1 MEGCG
6 DAHSPHGT
14 ASPSS
19 HLHSMHTGPSA
30 GISAPAKLP
39 LSEEGR
45 AYLSDSG
52 TSEDDEEE
60 DERAY
65 APTQV
70 LAAAA
75 AAAAAA
81 PNGHAHLHA
90 TAAAP
95 TANGVGSSNRPP
107 TPTQPAAAALHSD
120 SSPTAAAAA
129 GLAGMELE
137 DETLTIRI
145 PASDVPTAPP
155 AGVLVPQPLSSAE
168 ISALHSQQQ
177 QQHNGEL
184 YGSGSPSAAHSAA
197 GGWGAAKAE
206 LGSPSHNSSSSSMHA
221 PMHAPPAAASA
232 AAASRQPP
240 EEELPPPLPEPDV
253 IVPCMLGDLA
263 VEPGTGDHVCS
274 GKWGMT
280 KDAHLPGGS
289 VSPFEFRLTAAQLA
303 YAQQQPPVTGS
314 YAAFFIVKISPK
326 TRETVRN

>member
-1 MEGCG
+1 
-6 DAHSPHGT
+6 
-14 ASPSS
+14 
-19 HLHSMHTGPSA
+19 MHTGPSA
-30 GISAPAKLP
+30 GISSPAKLP

-52 TSEDDEEE
+52 TSEDDEED

-65 APTQV
+65 APTQA

-75 AAAAAA
+75 VAAAAA
-81 PNGHAHLHA
+81 PNGHAHPHA
-90 TAAAP
+90 AAAP

-107 TPTQPAAAALHSD
+107 TPPTQPAAAALHSD

-129 GLAGMELE
+129 ELAGMELE

-155 AGVLVPQPLSSAE
+155 AGVLVPQPLSLAE

-206 LGSPSHNSSSSSMHA
+206 LGSPSNNSSSSMHA
-221 PMHAPPAAASA
+221 PMHAPPAAA
-232 AAASRQPP
+232 ASRQPP
-240 EEELPPPLPEPDV
+240 EELPPPLPEPDV

-289 VSPFEFRLTAAQLA
+289 VSLFEFRLTAAQLA
-303 YAQQQPPVTGS
+303 YAQQQPPVTGD

-326 TRETVRN
+326 TRETVRH

>member
-1 MEGCG
+1 MEGSG

-52 TSEDDEEE
+52 TSEDEEE
-60 DERAY
+60 DERSY
-65 APTQV
+65 APSQT
-70 LAAAA
+70 LA

-81 PNGHAHLHA
+81 PNGHAHPH
-90 TAAAP
+90 AAAP
-95 TANGVGSSNRPP
+95 TANGGGSSNSPP
-107 TPTQPAAAALHSD
+107 TPPTQPAAAALHSD
-120 SSPTAAAAA
+120 GSPTAAAAA
-129 GLAGMELE
+129 GVAAMDLE

-145 PASDVPTAPP
+145 PASEVPTAPP
-155 AGVLVPQPLSSAE
+155 AGVQVPQPLSLAE

-177 QQHNGEL
+177 HQQHNGDL
-184 YGSGSPSAAHSAA
+184 HGSGSPSAAHSAA

-206 LGSPSHNSSSSSMHA
+206 HGGSSSNNSSSSSMHA
-221 PMHAPPAAASA
+221 AAAAPTAA
-232 AAASRQPP
+232 AAASGQPP

-253 IVPCMLGDLA
+253 IVPCMLGSLA
-263 VEPGTGDHVCS
+263 VEATTGDHVCS
-274 GKWGMT
+274 GKWGMS
-280 KDAHLPGGS
+280 KDAHMPGGS

-303 YAQQQPPVTGS
+303 HPQQQPPVTGD
-314 YAAFFIVKISPK
+314 YAAFFIVKLNPK
-326 TRETVRN
+326 TRETVRH

>member
-1 MEGCG
+1 
-6 DAHSPHGT
+6 
-14 ASPSS
+14 
-19 HLHSMHTGPSA
+19 MHTGPSA

-81 PNGHAHLHA
+81 PNGHAHPHA
-90 TAAAP
+90 AAAP

-107 TPTQPAAAALHSD
+107 TPPTQPAAAALHSD

-155 AGVLVPQPLSSAE
+155 AGVLVPQPLSLAE
-168 ISALHSQQQ
+168 VSALHSQQQQQ

-221 PMHAPPAAASA
+221 PMHALPAAAA